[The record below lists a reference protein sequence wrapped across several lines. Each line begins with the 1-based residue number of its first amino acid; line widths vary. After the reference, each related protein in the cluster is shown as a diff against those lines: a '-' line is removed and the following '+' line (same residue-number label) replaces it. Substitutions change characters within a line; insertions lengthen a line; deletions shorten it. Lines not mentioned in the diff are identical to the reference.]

1 MGTRESRQHHKRG
14 TPCSEGVSGEEI
26 AVCKGRLEVA
36 QEEARVAAAMG
47 ERGAAA
53 TAVAKERLWLR
64 ISFLEFLE
72 RAPRDGAHGR
82 SPSAA
87 PFEAGCTVFKL
98 SGSQSVCR
106 AGCTE
111 EA

>member
-1 MGTRESRQHHKRG
+1 M
-14 TPCSEGVSGEEI
+14 
-26 AVCKGRLEVA
+26 CKGRLEVA
-36 QEEARVAAAMG
+36 QEEARVAAQMG